1 MGRGMMGESCLA
13 RSVSE
18 GEPPCAPV
26 AGSST
31 ASRIL
36 PLCLVAST
44 SVVCTLQALEHKATL
59 GFKLKLPFFFF
70 FFQKLT
76 LCSSLRGLL

>member
-1 MGRGMMGESCLA
+1 MGRGMMEESCLA
-13 RSVSE
+13 RPVSE

-26 AGSST
+26 ARSST

-70 FFQKLT
+70 FSKTHALQ
-76 LCSSLRGLL
+76 